1 MKRTSHQ
8 TKTNFVISL
17 LCLSVLAACGGGA
30 DGNFLGEN
38 SQHNNFG
45 GGAGGKPLDPV
56 NQIPHTTQKFL
67 SEMNN
72 EGQQTKKIVASV
84 DDDGDGRVSNGDSV
98 RFNQPGVIS
107 EICADCDGS
116 DRLNERLNQAVEAA
130 KAAQT
135 AADTA
140 LKNAESALAANPG
153 DAALRAAVIAA
164 QTELA
169 RANAALAQAE
179 AEKERYSAVEKVV
192 YMRDL
197 NNVLHTV
204 YHRNQIDHNG
214 NRLSRFLSH
223 DVGVRKIDVERK
235 IENGQAVFYNYGG
248 SIGRGYNRP
257 VLFGTGDN
265 DVNRAAGY
273 VDAYLR
279 DPASMGMSYNTFA
292 VFASGFMRNTR
303 DVNVGYQSIGK
314 QVTELP
320 KAGTAKYQGIAH
332 AYINDVTAERYSNI
346 ANNQLTMDVE
356 VNADF
361 ARRSLGFNTRNTYIH
376 TYETVNGR
384 TEQHVIQARPDLN
397 LQGSAAWN
405 HDVGDFRGQ
414 VRNAGGNLAGELEGS
429 FYGPKAAEVGGVFGL
444 YGSDAAD
451 RNHRTHLVGGFSAK
465 RD

>member
-1 MKRTSHQ
+1 MKRTSNQ
-8 TKTNFVISL
+8 TNFVISL
-17 LCLSVLAACGGGA
+17 LCASVLAACGGGS

-56 NQIPHTTQKFL
+56 NQVPHTTQKFL
-67 SEMNN
+67 VDMKD

-84 DDDGDGRVSNGDSV
+84 DDDGDGRISNGDSV
-98 RFNQPGVIS
+98 KFNQPGVIS
-107 EICADCDGS
+107 EICTDCDGS
-116 DRLNERLNQAVEAA
+116 DQLNERLNQAVENAR
-130 KAAQT
+130 AAQT
-135 AADTA
+135 AANTA
-140 LKNAESALAANPG
+140 LRNAETALAANPG
-153 DAALRAAVIAA
+153 DVALQAAVAAA
-164 QTELA
+164 QAELA
-169 RANAALAQAE
+169 AANAALAQAE
-179 AEKERYSAVEKVV
+179 ADKERYSAIEKVV

-214 NRLSRFLSH
+214 NNLSRFLSH

-235 IENGQAVFYNYGG
+235 IENGQVVFYNHGG

-257 VLFGTGDN
+257 ILFGTPHN
-265 DVNRAAGY
+265 DVNRATGY

-332 AYINDVTAERYSNI
+332 AYINDLAAERYSNV

-356 VNADF
+356 IHADF
-361 ARRSLGFNTRNTYIH
+361 AKRSLGFNTRNTYIH

-384 TEQHVIQARPDLN
+384 AEQHVVESRPDLN
-397 LQGSAAWN
+397 LHGSAGWN
-405 HDVGDFRGQ
+405 RDVGDFKGQ
-414 VRNAGGNLAGELEGS
+414 VRNAEGNLTGELEGS

-444 YGSDAAD
+444 RGVDRAD
-451 RNHRTHLVGGFSAK
+451 QNRRTHLVGGFSAK